1 MIWSGGFIM
10 DIEKG
15 FKDTSIHLSAADEDC
30 LRTIDAKFQL
40 IRDQVAAVALGL
52 SSGAYMFGPG
62 GCGKSYAVIDE
73 LRRRNVPYK
82 LYDSRMTGRGLYNAL
97 EKFPDAVHLLEDM
110 EQLFRDTGARGV
122 LRSAL
127 WSQTPSIEGRRPE
140 RLVTWSTHQMEHS
153 TIFTGGIV
161 MTANRPLPDLPELD
175 AVKTRIAY
183 TQVAL
188 SDQEM
193 IALMRRL
200 CLDGQATGAG
210 HVSPAECREVC
221 DYIVDQCGGLNRRFD
236 LRLYVNAVGDYAQWR
251 DVESGCHWH
260 DLVAARIKERPIAI
274 GSVATTADRQTTK
287 THELEL
293 AQKLMAIT
301 DREERSR
308 RWHEQTGKSE
318 PTLYRRLDEV
328 KKKLTHGVDN

>member
-1 MIWSGGFIM
+1 MQRNNLV
-10 DIEKG
+10 
-15 FKDTSIHLSAADEDC
+15 DTHTTVRLTDADDRF
-30 LRTIDAKFQL
+30 LASVDAKFQL
-40 IRDQVAAVALGL
+40 VRDQVASVAMGL
-52 SSGAYMFGPG
+52 STGAYFYGPG
-62 GCGKSYAVIDE
+62 GCGKSYAVLDE
-73 LRRRNVPYK
+73 LRRRDVPYK
-82 LYDSRMTGRGLYNAL
+82 LYNSRMTGRGLFNSL
-97 EKFPDAVHLLEDM
+97 ERFPDAIHVLEDM

-127 WSQTPSIEGRRPE
+127 WSQSSATEGRRPE

-200 CLDGQATGAG
+200 CLDGQTTGAG
-210 HVSPAECREVC
+210 HVAPAECREVC

-236 LRLYVNAVGDYAQWR
+236 LRLFCNAVGDYAQWR
-251 DVESGCHWH
+251 DLESGCHWH
-260 DLVAARIKERPIAI
+260 DLVAARIKERPIAL

-287 THELEL
+287 AHELEL

-308 RWHEQTGKSE
+308 RWYEETGKSE

-328 KKKLTHGVDN
+328 KKKLSHVAEN